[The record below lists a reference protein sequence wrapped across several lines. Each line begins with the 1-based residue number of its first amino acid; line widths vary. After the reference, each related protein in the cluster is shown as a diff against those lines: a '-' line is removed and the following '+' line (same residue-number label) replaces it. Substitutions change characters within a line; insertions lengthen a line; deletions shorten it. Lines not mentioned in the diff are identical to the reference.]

1 MKSGLLK
8 TTVYLDADD
17 YRRLQAIGKRLGR
30 PPASLVREAVARL
43 ARTFHKRV
51 KARSL
56 GIGRSGR
63 KDLSERSEA
72 LLKGL
77 GRKK

>member
-1 MKSGLLK
+1 MKGFQK
-8 TTVYLDADD
+8 TTVYLDPDD
-17 YRRLQAIGKRLGR
+17 YRRLKAIGKRLGQ
-30 PPASLVREAVARL
+30 PPASLVREAVSRFARGS
-43 ARTFHKRV
+43 RRRIKP
-51 KARSL
+51 RSL

-77 GRKK
+77 RSS